1 LLATL
6 SKSRQLHL
14 VNMKKVIVIDDNT
27 VSLVLIAKI
36 LTTAGYKAVVTDDAV
51 NALEKIRSEK
61 PSLIILDIEM
71 PEITG
76 FELCRKIKTQDD
88 LKDIPVIFLTAN
100 QETDTMVEG
109 FQSGGVDFIT
119 KPFRKE
125 ELYVRVR
132 NHIELAE
139 SRKTIVEMNNS
150 RDKLYSIIAHDIR
163 SPLAGILQTIDAID
177 QGFFDPSSE
186 LFSEIIRDLKN
197 RTNETNTLL
206 NSLLQWTRMQD
217 KNVALNL
224 KMTNIYELMKSCIS
238 LLELNAKE
246 KNIGIEL
253 KLKKNFEAF
262 CDEVSTHTVFRNL
275 INNAIKFT
283 PENGKVII
291 NGKSGLRYME
301 VSIEDTGVGMSA
313 EVINK
318 ILVENEHYTSFG
330 THNEKGTGLGLM
342 IVKNFI
348 QRNKGLLKI
357 ESEVGAGS
365 KFTVCL
371 PSLPRAGSVSK
382 KRKLK

>member
-1 LLATL
+1 
-6 SKSRQLHL
+6 
-14 VNMKKVIVIDDNT
+14 MKKVIVIDDNT

-36 LTTAGYKAVVTDDAV
+36 LNSAGYKAIVTDDATS
-51 NALEKIRSEK
+51 ALEKIRQDK

-71 PEITG
+71 PEING

-139 SRKTIVEMNNS
+139 SRKTIVEMNKS

-186 LFSEIIRDLKN
+186 LFREIIRDLKN

-217 KNVALNL
+217 KSVALNP
-224 KMTNIYELMKSCIS
+224 KMTNIYDVIKSCIS
-238 LLELNAKE
+238 LLELNAKA
-246 KNIGIEL
+246 KNISIEI
-253 KLKKNFEAF
+253 KLKKNHEAF
-262 CDEVSTHTVFRNL
+262 CDEVSIHTVFRNL

-283 PENGKVII
+283 PENGMVTIT
-291 NGKSGLRYME
+291 GKSGLRYME
-301 VSIEDTGVGMSA
+301 IIVEDNGVGMSN

-318 ILVENEHYTSFG
+318 ILIENEHYTSFG

-342 IVKNFI
+342 IVKNFV
-348 QRNKGLLKI
+348 QRNKGILKI
-357 ESEVGAGS
+357 DSKEGVGS
-365 KFTVCL
+365 KFTIGL
-371 PSLPRAGSVSK
+371 PSLPKTNSSRKRSVTIK
-382 KRKLK
+382 E

>member
-1 LLATL
+1 
-6 SKSRQLHL
+6 
-14 VNMKKVIVIDDNT
+14 MKKVIVIDDNT

-382 KRKLK
+382 KES

>member
-1 LLATL
+1 
-6 SKSRQLHL
+6 
-14 VNMKKVIVIDDNT
+14 MKKVIVIDDNT

-36 LTTAGYKAVVTDDAV
+36 LNNAGYKAIVTDDAL
-51 NALEKIRSEK
+51 NALEKIRMER

-76 FELCRKIKTQDD
+76 FELCQKIKTQDD

-139 SRKTIVEMNNS
+139 SRKTIIEMNKS

-186 LFSEIIRDLKN
+186 LFREIIRDLKN

-217 KNVALNL
+217 KNVALNP
-224 KMTNIYELMKSCIS
+224 KMNNLYEVMKSCIS
-238 LLELNAKE
+238 LLELNARD
-246 KNIGIEL
+246 KNISIDL

-262 CDEVSTHTVFRNL
+262 CDEVSIHTVFRNL

-283 PENGKVII
+283 PENGKLTIY
-291 NGKSGLRYME
+291 GKSGLRYME
-301 VSIEDTGVGMSA
+301 ITIEDTGVGMSD

-318 ILVENEHYTSFG
+318 IMVENEHYTSFG

-342 IVKNFI
+342 IVKNFV
-348 QRNKGLLKI
+348 QRNKGILKI
-357 ESEVGAGS
+357 ESMVGVGS

-371 PSLPRAGSVSK
+371 PSLPRTSSIPK
-382 KRKLK
+382 KRKSNKEVNTEE

>member
-1 LLATL
+1 
-6 SKSRQLHL
+6 
-14 VNMKKVIVIDDNT
+14 MKKVIVIDDNT

-36 LTTAGYKAVVTDDAV
+36 LNNAGYKAVVTDDAI
-51 NALEKIRSEK
+51 NAVEKIRLEK

-71 PEITG
+71 PEISG

-88 LKDIPVIFLTAN
+88 LKEIPVIFLTAN

-139 SRKTIVEMNNS
+139 SRKTIIEMNKS

-186 LFSEIIRDLKN
+186 LFREIIRDLKN

-217 KNVALNL
+217 KSVALNP
-224 KMTNIYELMKSCIS
+224 KMNNLYEVIKSCIS
-238 LLELNAKE
+238 LLELNARE
-246 KNIGIEL
+246 KNITLEL
-253 KLKKNFEAF
+253 KLKKNYEAY

-283 PENGKVII
+283 PENGKVTI
-291 NGKSGLRYME
+291 NGKSGIRYME
-301 VSIEDTGVGMSA
+301 ITVADTGVGMSE

-318 ILVENEHYTSFG
+318 IIVENEHYTSFG

-342 IVKNFI
+342 IVKNFV
-348 QRNKGLLKI
+348 QRNKGIFKI
-357 ESEVGAGS
+357 ESEVGVGS
-365 KFTVCL
+365 RFTV
-371 PSLPRAGSVSK
+371 SLPALPRQTSIPRTRK
-382 KRKLK
+382 KDIDTNEQ

>member
-1 LLATL
+1 
-6 SKSRQLHL
+6 
-14 VNMKKVIVIDDNT
+14 MKKVIVIDDNT

-36 LTTAGYKAVVTDDAV
+36 LNNAGYKAVVTDDAT
-51 NALEKIRSEK
+51 NALEKIRQEK
-61 PSLIILDIEM
+61 PSMIILDIEM

-100 QETDTMVEG
+100 QETDTLVEG

-139 SRKTIVEMNNS
+139 SRKTIIEMNKS

-186 LFSEIIRDLKN
+186 LFREIIRDLKG

-217 KNVALNL
+217 KSVALNP
-224 KMTNIYELMKSCIS
+224 KMTNIYDVLKSCIS
-238 LLELNAKE
+238 LLELNARE
-246 KNIGIEL
+246 KKITIDL
-253 KLKKNFEAF
+253 KVKKNHEAF
-262 CDEVSTHTVFRNL
+262 CDEVSIHTIFRNL

-283 PENGKVII
+283 PENGKVTI
-291 NGKSGLRYME
+291 NAKSGIRYVE
-301 VSIEDTGVGMSA
+301 ITVEDTGMGMSN
-313 EVINK
+313 EIINK

-342 IVKNFI
+342 IVKNFV
-348 QRNKGLLKI
+348 QRNKGTLKI
-357 ESEVGAGS
+357 ESREGYGS
-365 KFTVCL
+365 KFTVGI
-371 PSLPRAGSVSK
+371 PSLPRNSSIPK
-382 KRKLK
+382 KRKKVTGNKSELK

>member
-1 LLATL
+1 
-6 SKSRQLHL
+6 
-14 VNMKKVIVIDDNT
+14 MKKVIVIDDNT
-27 VSLVLIAKI
+27 VSLVLISKI
-36 LTTAGYKAVVTDDAV
+36 LNNAGYRSIVTDDAI
-51 NALEKIRSEK
+51 NALEKIRLEK

-71 PEITG
+71 PEING

-139 SRKTIVEMNNS
+139 SRKTIIEMNKS

-186 LFSEIIRDLKN
+186 LFREIIRDLKN

-217 KNVALNL
+217 RNVSINP
-224 KMTNIYELMKSCIS
+224 KMTNLYEVLKSCIS
-238 LLELNAKE
+238 LLDLNAKE
-246 KNIGIEL
+246 KNISIEL
-253 KLKKNFEAF
+253 KLKKNYEAY
-262 CDEVSTHTVFRNL
+262 CDEVSIHTVFRNL

-283 PENGKVII
+283 PENGKITI

-301 VSIEDTGVGMSA
+301 ILVEDTGVGMTP

-318 ILVENEHYTSFG
+318 IMIENEHYTSFG

-342 IVKNFI
+342 IVKNFV
-348 QRNKGLLKI
+348 QRNKGILKI
-357 ESEVGAGS
+357 DSKPGYGS
-365 KFTVCL
+365 VFTVGL
-371 PSLPRAGSVSK
+371 PALPKTSNLPK
-382 KRKLK
+382 KKKTNEQTDSED

>member
-1 LLATL
+1 
-6 SKSRQLHL
+6 
-14 VNMKKVIVIDDNT
+14 MKKVIVIDDNT

-36 LTTAGYKAVVTDDAV
+36 LTSAGYKAIVTDDAV
-51 NALEKIRSEK
+51 NALEKIRLEK

-224 KMTNIYELMKSCIS
+224 KMTNIYDLMKSCIS
-238 LLELNAKE
+238 LLDLNAKE
-246 KNIGIEL
+246 KNISIEL
-253 KLKKNFEAF
+253 KLKKNYEAF

-283 PENGKVII
+283 PEKGKVII

-301 VSIEDTGVGMSA
+301 ISVEDTGVGMSV

-357 ESEVGAGS
+357 ESEVGSGS

-371 PSLPRAGSVSK
+371 PSLPRTGNVAKKRNSK
-382 KRKLK
+382 KGSNKTN

>member
-1 LLATL
+1 LFATL

>member
-1 LLATL
+1 
-6 SKSRQLHL
+6 
-14 VNMKKVIVIDDNT
+14 MKKVIVIDDNT
-27 VSLVLIAKI
+27 VSLLLIAKI
-36 LTTAGYKAVVTDDAV
+36 LNNAGYKAIVTDDAL
-51 NALEKIRSEK
+51 NALEKIRVER

-71 PEITG
+71 PDITG
-76 FELCRKIKTQDD
+76 FELCKKIKTQDD

-139 SRKTIVEMNNS
+139 SRKTIIEMNKS

-186 LFSEIIRDLKN
+186 LFREIIRDLKN

-217 KNVALNL
+217 KNVALIPKMNNL
-224 KMTNIYELMKSCIS
+224 YEVMKSCIS
-238 LLELNAKE
+238 LLELNARE
-246 KNIGIEL
+246 KNISIEL
-253 KLKKNFEAF
+253 KLKKNFEAY
-262 CDEVSTHTVFRNL
+262 CDEVSIHTVFRNL

-283 PENGKVII
+283 PEFGKLSIY
-291 NGKSGLRYME
+291 GKTGLRYME
-301 VSIEDTGVGMSA
+301 ITVEDTGVGMSN

-318 ILVENEHYTSFG
+318 IMVENEHYTSFG

-342 IVKNFI
+342 IVKNFV

-357 ESEVGAGS
+357 ESAEGLGS

-371 PSLPRAGSVSK
+371 PSLPRTSNIPK
-382 KRKLK
+382 KRKSTKDVNTED

>member
-1 LLATL
+1 MFATL

>member
-1 LLATL
+1 
-6 SKSRQLHL
+6 
-14 VNMKKVIVIDDNT
+14 MKKVIVIDDNT

-36 LTTAGYKAVVTDDAV
+36 LNNAGYKAIVTDDAAT
-51 NALEKIRSEK
+51 ALEKIRQEK
-61 PSLIILDIEM
+61 PAMIILDIEM
-71 PEITG
+71 PEING

-88 LKDIPVIFLTAN
+88 LKEIPIIFLTAN

-139 SRKTIVEMNNS
+139 SRKTIVEMNKS

-186 LFSEIIRDLKN
+186 LFREIIRDLKN

-217 KNVALNL
+217 KSVALNP
-224 KMTNIYELMKSCIS
+224 KMTNIYEVIKSCIS
-238 LLELNAKE
+238 LLELNARE
-246 KNIGIEL
+246 KQITIDL
-253 KLKKNFEAF
+253 KLKKNYEAF
-262 CDEVSTHTVFRNL
+262 CDEVSIHTVFRNL

-283 PENGKVII
+283 PEKGKVTI

-301 VSIEDTGVGMSA
+301 VMIEDTGVGMSND
-313 EVINK
+313 VINK
-318 ILVENEHYTSFG
+318 ILIEDEHYTSFG

-342 IVKNFI
+342 IVKNFV
-348 QRNKGLLKI
+348 QRNKGILKI
-357 ESEVGAGS
+357 ESLVGMGS
-365 KFTVCL
+365 KFTIGL
-371 PSLPRAGSVSK
+371 PALPRNSTMPKRRKTK
-382 KRKLK
+382 KVIKTEE